1 METVI
6 ERRACERKPL
16 KFAVK
21 YFYFPPEANPP
32 ITRTIDLT
40 LDGALIEA
48 LDPFQQGASVA
59 FFIVT
64 PEHQV
69 VDVRAKV
76 IHGRVAES
84 APFYAG
90 VRFTHIS
97 AGDRAVLQQAI
108 GSVVRNYS

>member
-1 METVI
+1 METKI
-6 ERRACERKPL
+6 ERRALERKPL
-16 KFAVK
+16 NFAVK
-21 YFYFPPEANPP
+21 YFYLPPEANPP
-32 ITRTIDLT
+32 STRTINLT

-48 LDPFQQGASVA
+48 LDLLQQGASVA

-76 IHGRVAES
+76 MHARAAES
-84 APFYAG
+84 APFCAG
-90 VRFTHIS
+90 VRFTYIS
-97 AGDRAVLQQAI
+97 AGDRAILEQAI